1 MPIIDHSTQPMPAP
15 VDKRSSRSLVSS
27 QHGAT
32 ALTIQEVVVHPGG
45 GERLHTHPTDEA
57 VMITEGSVQLFVG
70 DEVRTVRSGYT
81 MLAPRGIPHRV
92 VNNTWVAAKMLVIC
106 PPDRLETD
114 FVE

>member
-1 MPIIDHSTQPMPAP
+1 MAIIDHTTQPKTTP

-32 ALTIQEVVVHPGG
+32 ALTIHEAVVHPGAD
-45 GERLHTHPTDEA
+45 ERLHTHSTDEA
-57 VMITEGSVQLFVG
+57 IMITEGSVQLFVG
-70 DEVRTVRSGYT
+70 DEIRTVRSGYT
-81 MLAPRGIPHRV
+81 MLAPPGIPHKV

-106 PPDRLETD
+106 PTDSLETD

>member
-32 ALTIQEVVVHPGG
+32 ALSIQEVVVHPGG

-106 PPDRLETD
+106 PTDRLETD